1 MRRAHLL
8 ELRDVASARER
19 HLREASARARGVAKA
34 PLVTLLARRLG
45 PERAAVVIEAAGG
58 QRLAIPATL
67 EENAAPRSLERLL
80 GRELA
85 VALVLHFGGST
96 VYVPNRALAG
106 GARRVKLSSV
116 VRMTR
121 NGRSA
126 RYIAGRLGC
135 SERTVY
141 ARRAE
146 AKELGLLEERL

>member
-1 MRRAHLL
+1 M
-8 ELRDVASARER
+8 DGSARQ
-19 HLREASARARGVAKA
+19 
-34 PLVTLLARRLG
+34 PLTLLAARLG
-45 PERAAVVIEAAGG
+45 PERAAIVIEAAGG
-58 QRLAIPATL
+58 QRLAIPASL
-67 EENAAPRSLERLL
+67 EANSAPRSLERLL

-96 VYVPNRALAG
+96 VYVPNGRG
-106 GARRVKLSSV
+106 TGAARVKLSRV
-116 VRMTR
+116 VRLTR

-126 RYIAGRLGC
+126 REIAAHLGC